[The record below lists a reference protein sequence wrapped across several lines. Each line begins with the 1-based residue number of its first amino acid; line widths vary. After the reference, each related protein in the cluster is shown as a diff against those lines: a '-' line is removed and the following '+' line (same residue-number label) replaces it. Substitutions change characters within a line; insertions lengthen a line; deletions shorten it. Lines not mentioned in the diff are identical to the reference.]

1 MLIAVKQQDRLLG
14 LSSRRSEI
22 QTVLVEIIVPRTASA
37 TRALLR
43 LLPCYRTYSDPTEV
57 GLQAFPAPLQ

>member
-1 MLIAVKQQDRLLG
+1 
-14 LSSRRSEI
+14 
-22 QTVLVEIIVPRTASA
+22 
-37 TRALLR
+37 LLR